1 MPIGGSI
8 LVVLLN
14 LPVLGTSIHVVLLN
28 PTALVG
34 NHFGRGVVVV
44 AALVVVVVVVLWVVV
59 ADSITVWKFVLPK
72 PRFLFSGFV

>member
-1 MPIGGSI
+1 M
-8 LVVLLN
+8 
-14 LPVLGTSIHVVLLN
+14 LLN